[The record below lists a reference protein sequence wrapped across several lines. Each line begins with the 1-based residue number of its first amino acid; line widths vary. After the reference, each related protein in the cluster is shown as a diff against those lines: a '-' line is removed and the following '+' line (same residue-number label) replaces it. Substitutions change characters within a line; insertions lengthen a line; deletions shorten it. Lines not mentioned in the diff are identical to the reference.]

1 MTILF
6 SGASPV
12 RRDYGRGLTAQQ
24 WARFC
29 GRYLCAESIEKFVR
43 TAVPG
48 GTTLIVDSTS
58 SYFSPL
64 SHVSRKSKG
73 QQQQNLEKMAGNSK
87 GGSSKQRSRSASGM
101 KHTSWLTRTFKKA
114 FHYNE
119 NAEAAMAAAAS
130 EAASSKDSR
139 TGYGEQTGGG
149 RSASLKSSKSTG
161 SSRGNQN
168 RMVIPQVQVTASLT
182 GNGNGGSTTD
192 GESQPGSPVKS
203 SQYNDTSLTSCDN
216 NTRQS
221 SQSSGRKKKHKVKW
235 P

>member
-48 GTTLIVDSTS
+48 GATLIVDSS

-64 SHVSRKSKG
+64 SHVSRKTKG
-73 QQQQNLEKMAGNSK
+73 QQNLEKMAGNSK
-87 GGSSKQRSRSASGM
+87 GLKQRSRSASGA

-119 NAEAAMAAAAS
+119 AATAAAS
-130 EAASSKDSR
+130 EAIAKDSR
-139 TGYGEQTGGG
+139 AGVGTGNGGEQG
-149 RSASLKSSKSTG
+149 RSASLKSSKSAGG
-161 SSRGNQN
+161 STSRGSLN
-168 RMVIPQVQVTASLT
+168 RMVIPQVQVTLT
-182 GNGNGGSTTD
+182 GNGSPMTD
-192 GESQPGSPVKS
+192 GESRSGSPVKS
-203 SQYNDTSLTSCDN
+203 TDVSSSCDT
-216 NTRQS
+216 NTHQSPQS
-221 SQSSGRKKKHKVKW
+221 SSGGSRKKKHKVKW

>member
-119 NAEAAMAAAAS
+119 NAQAAMAAAS

-203 SQYNDTSLTSCDN
+203 SQYNDTSSTSCDN

>member
-161 SSRGNQN
+161 SGSSSRGNQN
-168 RMVIPQVQVTASLT
+168 RMNIPQVQVTLT
-182 GNGNGGSTTD
+182 GKGSDSTD
-192 GESQPGSPVKS
+192 GESQPESPVKS
-203 SQYNDTSLTSCDN
+203 SQNASSSGDT
-216 NTRQS
+216 NTHQSS
-221 SQSSGRKKKHKVKW
+221 SQSSGSTKKKKHKVKW

>member
-119 NAEAAMAAAAS
+119 NAEAAMAAAS
-130 EAASSKDSR
+130 EPASSKDSR

-192 GESQPGSPVKS
+192 GESQSGSPVKS
-203 SQYNDTSLTSCDN
+203 SQYNDTSSTSCDN